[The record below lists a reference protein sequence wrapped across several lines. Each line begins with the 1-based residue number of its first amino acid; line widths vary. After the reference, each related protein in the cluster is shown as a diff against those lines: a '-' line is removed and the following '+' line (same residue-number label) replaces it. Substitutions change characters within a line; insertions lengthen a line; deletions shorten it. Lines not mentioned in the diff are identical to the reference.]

1 MRGVWKLTVTACL
14 MLGLVSV
21 ALAQRG
27 GMGFGGGL
35 GFLAMNPSAQK
46 EIKVTDDQKDKLK
59 DAMTKVREDHK
70 DDFAKFRD
78 LSQEEKQKL
87 MKTFSDESDKALGK
101 VLDDKQMNRLRQIG
115 LQQQGAAAFGNPEVQ
130 KKLKLTDDQKE
141 KIKTIN
147 EDFDKERGEIFQSMQ
162 GGGDREEAMKK
173 FATLRTETLDKV
185 KTLLTDDQKKTWE
198 SMTGAPFEV
207 KFEGR
212 RGGGA

>member
-1 MRGVWKLTVTACL
+1 MRGMWKLTVTACL
-14 MLGLVSV
+14 MLGLVGV

-35 GFLAMNPSAQK
+35 GFLAQNPSVQK
-46 EIKVTDDQKDKLK
+46 EIKVTDEQKDKLK

-101 VLDDKQMNRLRQIG
+101 VLDDKQMKRLRQIG

-130 KKLKLTDDQKE
+130 KKLKLADDQKE
-141 KIKTIN
+141 KIKAIN
-147 EDFDKERGEIFQSMQ
+147 EEAGAKQRELFQ
-162 GGGDREEAMKK
+162 GGFNEETRTKMME
-173 FATLRTETLDKV
+173 LRKETMEKV
-185 KTLLTDDQKKTWE
+185 NGVLKDDQKKAWKE
-198 SMTGAPFEV
+198 MTGEPFEV
-207 KFEGR
+207 QFQPRNKD
-212 RGGGA
+212 